1 MGHVRRHV
9 RHFARAELVAFTTDG
24 HAHPPAQHDEHLLMR
39 MRMLVR
45 ALARLE
51 AQHAN
56 FDLLAGHQAAERR
69 RMLRRHVLFLQ
80 RVELVD
86 WHQAAFVPCSPA
98 AASLHVKNTQSRLPS
113 LRAQWTLFD
122 GT

>member
-1 MGHVRRHV
+1 QPG
-9 RHFARAELVAFTTDG
+9 TQDST
-24 HAHPPAQHDEHLLMR
+24 LLMQIR
-39 MRMLVR
+39 VR
-45 ALARLE
+45 GPALPVLE
-51 AQHAN
+51 PQHAN
-56 FDLLAGHQAAERR
+56 FDLLAGHQAADLR

-113 LRAQWTLFD
+113 LRAQWTLFA